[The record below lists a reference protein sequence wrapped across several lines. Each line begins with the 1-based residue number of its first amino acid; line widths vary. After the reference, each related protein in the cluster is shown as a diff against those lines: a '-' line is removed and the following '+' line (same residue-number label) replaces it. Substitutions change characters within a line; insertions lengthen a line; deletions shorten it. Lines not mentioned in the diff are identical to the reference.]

1 MSSSADKGVS
11 WSEPADTG
19 VPGQAGQPVEFADGA
34 LLLPLVDRTAKP
46 RISARISLDHGKTFT
61 AEDLTVSTPLDKK
74 QTAAQADV
82 NGAWNEMEKFSLGL
96 PFGTASGH
104 DTAYIVWYDGEDT
117 DRTNIE
123 FAEIAR

>member
-1 MSSSADKGVS
+1 M
-11 WSEPADTG
+11 
-19 VPGQAGQPVEFADGA
+19 
-34 LLLPLVDRTAKP
+34 
-46 RISARISLDHGKTFT
+46 DHGKTFT